1 MINIKIA
8 GIEIYKGKNI
18 VDNQYYIQYFKKQG
32 KDVEDLYENIMGR
45 KERVEIDRENENA
58 LTMSIEASIKVLKS
72 CDLTGEDIDMI
83 VYSGMLGE
91 YVSPTSAL
99 FIHNEIKGKK
109 ECFCHDMNVNC
120 IGMTYALDLISRY
133 MVSNENVKRVLLVGS
148 ENLTPQVSAENEE
161 LYGTF
166 GDVSCAI
173 ILEKSNEDCGIL
185 DTRVGVNTNP
195 YIDYV
200 RFPACG
206 SSKIYTKPKK
216 EIYTKWTSFGK
227 WWIDEAA
234 NNIDEMLAK
243 NCLARSDISM
253 YCFSQISVKNIEI
266 LRKKMNILE
275 EKSLYIADIYGYTG
289 TTSPFLAFYEGIKRK
304 LIKRGDYIVFC
315 TVAAGSIHIEVMI
328 KY

>member
-1 MINIKIA
+1 MTNIKIA

-18 VDNQYYIQYFKKQG
+18 VDNEYYIQYFKKQG
-32 KDVEDLYENIMGR
+32 KDVKDLYENIMGR
-45 KERVEIDRENENA
+45 RERVEIDREKENA
-58 LTMSIEASIKVLKS
+58 LTMAIESSIKVLKS

-91 YVSPTSAL
+91 YVSPTSAI
-99 FIHNEIKGKK
+99 FIHNAIRGKK

-120 IGMTYALDLISRY
+120 IGMTYGLDLISRY

-173 ILEKSNEDCGIL
+173 ILEKTDGDSGLL

-195 YIDYV
+195 YVGYV
-200 RFPACG
+200 RFLACG
-206 SSKIYTKPKK
+206 SSKIYSKPKN
-216 EIYTKWTSFGK
+216 EIYTKWNSFGK
-227 WWIDEAA
+227 WWIDEAI

-243 NCLARSDISM
+243 NCLSRSDISM

-266 LRKKMNILE
+266 LREKMNIPE
-275 EKSLYIADIYGYTG
+275 KKSLYVAYFYGYTG

-304 LIKRGDYIVFC
+304 LIKRGDYIIFC
-315 TVAAGSIHIEVMI
+315 TVAAGSTHIEVMI